1 MANGSEDVVEA
12 GGYVVND
19 AGDLV
24 LHGGGDHIRSVS
36 AGQWIEVRELGIRLA
51 EEWPCPEVDDA
62 LVAALNKMA
71 DHAALP
77 YGVSGRDFNDW
88 RMNDLDTFVEALV
101 ATDGIDAASSDTQH
115 RLIVRDVRAVVAKVF
130 GVTPSSA

>member
-1 MANGSEDVVEA
+1 MAHFLDGTSEDRPGLVRLLAEA
-12 GGYVVND
+12 VSQNGGNWLESSMSQL
-19 AGDLV
+19 AGKFAGILRV
-24 LHGGGDHIRSVS
+24 SVS
-36 AGQWIEVRELGIRLA
+36 KDHV
-51 EEWPCPEVDDA
+51 DA

-101 ATDGIDAASSDTQH
+101 ATDGIDVASSDTQH
-115 RLIVRDVRAVVAKVF
+115 RMIVRDVRAVVAKIF